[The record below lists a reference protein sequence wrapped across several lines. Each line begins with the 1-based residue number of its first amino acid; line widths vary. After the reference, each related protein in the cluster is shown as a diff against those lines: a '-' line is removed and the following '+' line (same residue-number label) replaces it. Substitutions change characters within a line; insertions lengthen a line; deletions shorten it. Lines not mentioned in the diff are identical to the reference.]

1 MHTYM
6 HEYIHKYI
14 HTSIKKTEAIEL
26 KPIKAAPLVA
36 TLEAAPWVAKPWVT
50 TLEAAP
56 WVAKPWVADAW
67 SSHGI
72 VSSADQCIGFLNL
85 AKHRTQMQLTKASE
99 TSYYMKTYSEV
110 ESLRCRARWGSEH
123 WEAAISS
130 NSDRWKRSWKIRSFE
145 KTLYIPKQNNTITL
159 EGNSIVRLFLVNF
172 GFQRLCLTV
181 HWIA

>member
-1 MHTYM
+1 M

-36 TLEAAPWVAKPWVT
+36 TLPWIAKPWVT
-50 TLEAAP
+50 TLEAA
-56 WVAKPWVADAW
+56 PWVADAW

-99 TSYYMKTYSEV
+99 TSYYMKTDSEV

-159 EGNSIVRLFLVNF
+159 EGNSIVRLCLVNF